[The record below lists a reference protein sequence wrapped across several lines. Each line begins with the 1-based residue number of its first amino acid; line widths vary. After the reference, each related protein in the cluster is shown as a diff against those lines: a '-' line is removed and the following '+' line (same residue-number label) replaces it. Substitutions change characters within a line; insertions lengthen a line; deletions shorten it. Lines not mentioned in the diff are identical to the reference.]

1 MKNSFIVFILI
12 FLSINQLN
20 AQKKD
25 IVEYKQNWD
34 KQKIFWGYY
43 LGLNVKTY
51 NIKYNDFNPVGNGE
65 YLIDVD
71 PSVGFDIGL
80 IGNLRLHK
88 NISLRLEP
96 GLSSNTKK
104 LTYTYIDD
112 GNASDSIRNVNST
125 YLRIPLL
132 LKFNTDRYNNLRPY
146 AIGGFSYDYNFSS
159 NQDNPK
165 GNATNGSSNGMD
177 SFRMKKSNFMYEIG
191 VGVDFYLPY
200 FVFSPS
206 IRGVFAI
213 NNELVYDESPSAY
226 TDNIDYFGT
235 RGIFL
240 KLAFH

>member
-1 MKNSFIVFILI
+1 MKNILSVFLLIVLSF
-12 FLSINQLN
+12 NQLN
-20 AQKKD
+20 AQKRD

-34 KQKIFWGYY
+34 KQKVFWGYY
-43 LGLNVKTY
+43 LGLNSKSY
-51 NIKYNDFNPVGNGE
+51 KISYNDFDFAGPDE
-65 YLIDVD
+65 YFIDVE

-104 LTYTYIDD
+104 LTYTYIDGED
-112 GNASDSIRNVNST
+112 YDRVRNISST

-132 LKFNTDRYNNLRPY
+132 LKFNTDRFNNIRPY
-146 AIGGFSYDYNFSS
+146 AVGGFSYDYNLSS
-159 NQDNPK
+159 NQDAAKDNVT
-165 GNATNGSSNGMD
+165 GGGME

-191 VGVDFYLPY
+191 VGIDLYLPY
-200 FVFSPS
+200 FIFSPS

-213 NNELVYDESPSAY
+213 SNELVYDEDQNSPY
-226 TDNIDYFGT
+226 TGNVDFFGT